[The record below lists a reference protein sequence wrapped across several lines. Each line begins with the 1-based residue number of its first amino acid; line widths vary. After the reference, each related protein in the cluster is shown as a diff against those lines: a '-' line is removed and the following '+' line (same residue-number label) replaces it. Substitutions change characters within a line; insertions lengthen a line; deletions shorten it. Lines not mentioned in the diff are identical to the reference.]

1 MKINI
6 WSDIRCPFCY
16 IGKRKF
22 EAALEK
28 FPHKDEIEVI
38 WRSFQLDPNLKTR
51 TDISTYDYF
60 AEIKG
65 KSREEA
71 VQMHQYVNEIATQVG
86 LDFDFE
92 NAIVANSFNA
102 HRLIQF
108 ARTKGLGDEAEELL
122 FKSHFT
128 DGKNI
133 DDKGVL
139 MEIGISLGLEEAA
152 VKEVLASDA
161 YTKEVQED
169 ELRARSIGVRGVPFF
184 VFNDKVAVSGA
195 QSPEVFLET
204 LNKSWAEYE
213 EERDKELT
221 VVEGQSCSTDGSCS

>member
-204 LNKSWAEYE
+204 LNKSWTEYE

>member
-22 EAALEK
+22 EAALER
-28 FPHKDEIEVI
+28 FPHKDKVEVI

-65 KSREEA
+65 QTREEA
-71 VQMHQYVNEIATQVG
+71 IQMHQYVSEVAGKVG
-86 LDFDFE
+86 LRFDFD

-108 ARTKGLGDEAEELL
+108 ARTEGLGDEAEELL
-122 FKSHFT
+122 FRSHFT
-128 DGKNI
+128 EGKNI
-133 DDKGVL
+133 DDKEVL
-139 MEIGISLGLEEAA
+139 LQIGISLGLGETA
-152 VKEVLASDA
+152 VKEVLESDA
-161 YTKEVQED
+161 YAKEVQED
-169 ELRARSIGVRGVPFF
+169 ELRARAIGVRGVPFF
-184 VFNDKVAVSGA
+184 VFNDKNAISGA
-195 QSPEVFLET
+195 QSPEVFLDT
-204 LNKSWAEYE
+204 LLKSWEQYE
-213 EERDKELT
+213 QEDKSLSM
-221 VVEGQSCSTDGSCS
+221 VEGQSCSTDGTCA

>member
-28 FPHKDEIEVI
+28 FPHKNEVEVI

-65 KSREEA
+65 KSKEEA
-71 VQMHQYVNEIATQVG
+71 IQMHQYVNDIARQVG
-86 LDFDFE
+86 LRFDFE

-108 ARTKGLGDEAEELL
+108 ARTKDLGDEAEELL
-122 FKSHFT
+122 FKAHFT
-128 DGKNI
+128 EGKNI
-133 DDKGVL
+133 DDNAVL
-139 MEIGISLGLEEAA
+139 LEIGVALGLGEEA
-152 VKEVLASDA
+152 VKEVLESDA
-161 YTKEVQED
+161 YAKEVQED
-169 ELRARSIGVRGVPFF
+169 ELRARAIGVRGVPFF

-195 QSPEVFLET
+195 QSPETFLET
-204 LNKSWAEYE
+204 LNKAWVEYQE
-213 EERDKELT
+213 EKNKSLT
-221 VVEGQSCSTDGSCS
+221 VIEGETCDTDGSCS

>member
-28 FPHKDEIEVI
+28 FPHKNEVEVI

-60 AEIKG
+60 AQIKG
-65 KSREEA
+65 KSKDEA
-71 VQMHQYVNEIATQVG
+71 IQMHEYVNEVARQVD
-86 LDFDFE
+86 LSFDFE

-108 ARTKGLGDEAEELL
+108 ARTKDLGDEAEELL
-122 FKSHFT
+122 FKAHFT
-128 DGKNI
+128 EGKNI
-133 DDKGVL
+133 DDNAVL
-139 MEIGISLGLEEAA
+139 LEIGVALGLGEEA
-152 VKEVLASDA
+152 VKEVLESDA
-161 YTKEVQED
+161 YAKEVQED
-169 ELRARSIGVRGVPFF
+169 ELRARAIGVRGVPFF

-195 QSPEVFLET
+195 QSPETFLET
-204 LNKSWAEYE
+204 LNKAWAEYE
-213 EERDKELT
+213 EEKNKGLT
-221 VVEGQSCSTDGSCS
+221 IVEGESCDTDGNCS

>member
-38 WRSFQLDPNLKTR
+38 WRSFQLDPNLRTR

-71 VQMHQYVNEIATQVG
+71 VQMHQYVSDIAAQVG
-86 LDFDFE
+86 LEFNFE
-92 NAIVANSFNA
+92 NAIVANSFDA

-108 ARTKGLGDEAEELL
+108 ARTKGLGDKAEELL

-128 DGKNI
+128 EGENI

-139 MEIGISLGLEEAA
+139 LKIGMSLGLDEAA
-152 VKEVLASDA
+152 VKEVLTSDA

-195 QSPEVFLET
+195 QSPETFLET
-204 LNKSWAEYE
+204 LNKAWAEYE
-213 EERDKELT
+213 EERNNGLT
-221 VVEGQSCSTDGSCS
+221 VVGGQTCTTDGNCS

>member
-16 IGKRKF
+16 LGKRKF